1 MSHDA
6 TDGQTRKDRATQPLD
21 AGRLSFAK
29 ILKTIILPVTKNDNN
44 DSNINNNGVDD
55 IYNNNNNNEQIRRN
69 ILTQRVAY
77 IEIWLPSLPLQ
88 SL

>member
-1 MSHDA
+1 MSRDA

-29 ILKTIILPVTKNDNN
+29 ILLTIILPVTKNDNN
-44 DSNINNNGVDD
+44 GSNINNNGVDD

-69 ILTQRVAY
+69 SLTQRVAY